1 MSLFPHPAKRVADFV
16 CGILALNML
25 LLPSGATDFSTVNSD
40 KLNHFEA
47 AIAAHQRPVT
57 VVSFGD
63 SMADSYQSVTYH
75 LMNRLNQRFGNA
87 GYSLNNY
94 RNTSL
99 WRLENGSVN
108 RGPDYYWFCEYF
120 GIPPGGALWWA
131 NDLNPTGVLCDRAG
145 IFYISQTNGGPF
157 RLLLSTNGAPWT
169 TVMNLNGY
177 NGSPTGHF
185 ASLALPLNRYRLR
198 VEGDAGTNFIIGAS
212 TVATQ
217 TNGIHTV
224 FIERFGI
231 GLNQVTNVPI
241 AIRAPVF
248 AALRPDLLIWH
259 MKEDGSN
266 TTSNRMEECEAWWRA
281 AAPDCDIVYIGTP
294 WVSLDTNSVL
304 TQTQNACVRNIALRH
319 HRTYA
324 DLMQPTISYNWLV
337 AQNFMTD
344 ETHLN
349 SAGGLHGANI
359 MWDDL
364 GFFALGLDRRIS
376 LQRMGAQLQLSY
388 TTTTSARYRLES
400 STNLQIWSAV
410 VTNPGATA
418 SFTTNFVPAAAATF
432 YRLGL
437 TPP

>member
-1 MSLFPHPAKRVADFV
+1 MSLSLHHAKWAANFV
-16 CGILALNML
+16 CGILTVNL
-25 LLPSGATDFSTVNSD
+25 LLSPAGATDFSTVNSD
-40 KLNHFEA
+40 RLDNFGA
-47 AIAAHQRPVT
+47 AIAARQRPVT

-63 SMADSYQSVTYH
+63 SMADSYQSATYH

-99 WRLENGSVN
+99 WRLENGAVN
-108 RGPDYYWFCEYF
+108 RGPDLYWFCEYF
-120 GIPPGGALWWA
+120 GIPPGGAVWWA
-131 NDLNPTGVLCDRAG
+131 NDPHPTGVLCDRAG
-145 IFYISQTNGGPF
+145 IFYVSQTNGGPF
-157 RLLLSTNGAPWT
+157 RLLLSTNGASWT

-177 NGSPTGHF
+177 SVSPMGHF

-217 TNGIHTV
+217 TNGIHSV
-224 FIERFGI
+224 FMERYGI
-231 GLNQVTNVPI
+231 ALNQVTNVPR
-241 AIRAPVF
+241 AIRDPIF
-248 AALRPDLLIWH
+248 AALQPDLLIWH

-266 TTSNRMEECEAWWRA
+266 ATSNRMEECEAWWRA
-281 AAPDCDIVYIGTP
+281 AAPDCAVVYIGTP
-294 WVSLDTNSVL
+294 WVSLDASTTYTL
-304 TQTQNACVRNIALRH
+304 DQNLLVRTIALNH
-319 HRTYA
+319 GRTYA
-324 DLMQPTISYNWLV
+324 DLMQPTVSYDWLM
-337 AQNFMTD
+337 AQGFMGD
-344 ETHLN
+344 ITHLN
-349 SAGGLHGANI
+349 SAGGLHCANI

-388 TTTTSARYRLES
+388 TTTASARYRLEI
-400 STNLQIWSAV
+400 STNLQAWSAV
-410 VTNPGATA
+410 VTNPVALA
-418 SFTTNFVPAAAATF
+418 SFSTNFVPAAAATF